1 MSTYRGE
8 YLNCVKL
15 QGVVTLIRPVEPFAT
30 RTKNVIKRSRGN
42 LELNQAIKEGV
53 FQIANQ
59 KLRGTM

>member
-1 MSTYRGE
+1 MSTYRGD

-15 QGVVTLIRPVEPFAT
+15 QVVTLIRPVEPFAT